1 MRRSIF
7 LLSVA
12 GAVVALASF
21 RIAGRRRR
29 SLRSSAMAGRCADS
43 RRKLR
48 WSGYTAADFA

>member
-12 GAVVALASF
+12 GAVVALTTF
-21 RIAGRRRR
+21 RYNSRRRR
-29 SLRSSAMAGRCADS
+29 SLRASAMAGRCADG

-48 WSGYTAADFA
+48 WSSYTAADFT